1 VKGPRGDAQQ
11 DNRAAMELRSLRYFI
26 AVLEA
31 GSLSRAAGALYVAQP
46 ALTAQIKKLEVELGT
61 RLFERSHV
69 GVTPTAA
76 GLQLY
81 QDARKLL
88 SDAQAMRERL
98 QRAPDGLEGSVTVA
112 VPFLLASLLLGPVL
126 ARLKR
131 EHPRI
136 RVFVIDDLSLMVR
149 KAMVERRADIGLL
162 VDTQYVDGL
171 DVKPFARE
179 AMFICGFDATGE
191 VAAMT
196 LPPLGNEANE
206 GKAVA
211 PARRA
216 DLPFARAAGLPLVLQ
231 SRRFSIR
238 ARVEEAAADL
248 GLELNVAHEHD
259 SARVIRSLY
268 LAGAG
273 FTFSPACAMADAPP
287 AGGAW
292 IAARVV
298 QPELAR
304 TYFLATPSASG
315 ARDPDP
321 ATQAVKEVL
330 VDEARA
336 MIASG
341 RWEAEFLHG
350 QRQGPAR
357 PRRQAGPASGPESG
371 PQSGP
376 DQA

>member
-1 VKGPRGDAQQ
+1 MRTTKGRPRPP
-11 DNRAAMELRSLRYFI
+11 RAR
-26 AVLEA
+26 
-31 GSLSRAAGALYVAQP
+31 
-46 ALTAQIKKLEVELGT
+46 
-61 RLFERSHV
+61 
-69 GVTPTAA
+69 
-76 GLQLY
+76 
-81 QDARKLL
+81 
-88 SDAQAMRERL
+88 
-98 QRAPDGLEGSVTVA
+98 
-112 VPFLLASLLLGPVL
+112 
-126 ARLKR
+126 
-131 EHPRI
+131 
-136 RVFVIDDLSLMVR
+136 
-149 KAMVERRADIGLL
+149 
-162 VDTQYVDGL
+162 
-171 DVKPFARE
+171 
-179 AMFICGFDATGE
+179 
-191 VAAMT
+191 
-196 LPPLGNEANE
+196 
-206 GKAVA
+206 
-211 PARRA
+211 

-357 PRRQAGPASGPESG
+357 PRKQAGPEYGPESG
-371 PQSGP
+371 PEITAPGHQP
-376 DQA
+376 F